1 MGYECPVFEASAK
14 NMVYVLKFFFSLN
27 TDLLAVKVYVI
38 IQLHMRCK
46 AT

>member
-14 NMVYVLKFFFSLN
+14 NIVYVLKFFFSLN
-27 TDLLAVKVYVI
+27 TDFLAVKGYII
-38 IQLHMRCK
+38 IQLHVRCK